1 MLKQSSKN
9 KLLEFFNLKLK
20 GNKVENKIFIFDTTL
35 RDGEQSPGASL
46 NIYEKLE
53 IAHQLAR
60 LNVDVIEAGFPIS
73 SPAQFEAVKLI
84 SSEVDKTIAA
94 LARANEKDIDSALKA
109 LSQAKSKRIHTFT
122 STSDFHIMG
131 KFGHEKYGKSLAE
144 KRETILKMAYDS
156 VKYAKSLCSDV
167 EFSAEDAGRTDIN
180 YLAEVIYTAI
190 EAGANVVNIPDTT
203 GYTLPKEFGE
213 KIAQLKKLVK
223 NIDKAAISVHCHNDL
238 GLAVANSISAIENGA
253 RQIECTVNGIG
264 ERAGNASLEEIV
276 MAIKVRND
284 LLKYST
290 NIETKEIYN
299 SSKLVSGFTGILVQ
313 RNKAIVGEN
322 AFAHESGIHQDGML
336 KDRNTY
342 EIMTPELVGYP
353 RTKIILGRHS
363 GRHGLKV
370 RLKELGYEITDQKLD
385 EVYSAFTELA
395 DKKKEVFDED
405 LRIIMGDSV
414 SHKNEHYELNYLHVI
429 SGSGSIPTA
438 VVRIKK
444 DNEIKEESSIGDGPV
459 DAVFNAI
466 ERALGIKQQI
476 ESYNVRSVTSGR
488 QAMGEVL
495 VRIRSNSRSFTGRG
509 ISTDIIE
516 ASAKAYLNALNKKEQ
531 DESLLKTANEENN
544 LITVV

>member
-1 MLKQSSKN
+1 MDKR
-9 KLLEFFNLKLK
+9 
-20 GNKVENKIFIFDTTL
+20 IYIFDTTL

-53 IAHQLAR
+53 IAHQLAK

-84 SSEVDKTIAA
+84 SSEVDKTIAG
-94 LARANEKDIDSALKA
+94 LARANEKDIDAAYQAL
-109 LSQAKSKRIHTFT
+109 LQAKSKRIHTFS
-122 STSDFHIMG
+122 STSDFHILG
-131 KFGHEKYGKSLAE
+131 KFSHEKYGRSLSE
-144 KRETILKMAYDS
+144 KRETILKMTYDS
-156 VKYAKSLCSDV
+156 VKYAKSLCDDV

-180 YLAEVIYTAI
+180 YLAEVVQAAI

-203 GYTLPKEFGE
+203 GYTIPNEFGN
-213 KIAQLKKLVK
+213 KIAQLKKLVN
-223 NIDKAAISVHCHNDL
+223 NINRAVISVHCHNDL

-253 RQIECTVNGIG
+253 RQIECTINGIG

-276 MAIKVRND
+276 MAIKVRSD

-290 NIETKEIYN
+290 NINTKEIYN
-299 SSKLVSGFTGILVQ
+299 TSKLVSGFTGILVQ

-342 EIMTPELVGYP
+342 EIMTPEMVGYP
-353 RTKIILGRHS
+353 KTKIILGRHS

-370 RLKELGYEITDQKLD
+370 RLKELGYELTEQKLN
-385 EVYSAFTELA
+385 EVYQVFTELA

-405 LRIIMGDSV
+405 LRILMGDSI
-414 SHKNEHYELNYLHVI
+414 SHKNEHYELEYLQI
-429 SGSGSIPTA
+429 SSGSASIPTA

-444 DNEIKEESSIGDGPV
+444 DAEILSESSTGDGPV

-488 QAMGEVL
+488 QALGEVL
-495 VRIRSNSRSFTGRG
+495 VRVRSNSKSYTGRG

-516 ASAKAYLNALNKKEQ
+516 ASAKAYLNALNKKEEY
-531 DESLLKTANEENN
+531 ESFMNSRTEENN
-544 LITVV
+544 LINVV